1 MFERIPRPLVG
12 RVAALTDAI
21 AWSAMPFGG
30 LLAPLLIALAGLSG
44 AFAICGVL
52 YALAT
57 LVPALAAR
65 ASFERPAGLD
75 EPPGLERP
83 RVTDSVR

>member
-1 MFERIPRPLVG
+1 
-12 RVAALTDAI
+12 
-21 AWSAMPFGG
+21 
-30 LLAPLLIALAGLSG
+30 
-44 AFAICGVL
+44 VL